1 MGVILCGIAGYIS
14 LNGKEPINSSKRLS
28 AMNQLIQ
35 HRGPDGEG
43 TWQNSDKSVGF
54 VHRRLAIID
63 LSEGGAQPMH
73 RNARLSLVF
82 NGEIYNYKEL
92 RSALEVG
99 GLEFETSSDT
109 EVILAEYESQDS
121 SFLTN
126 LQGMF
131 AIAVW
136 DEAKKRAILSRDR
149 FGIKP
154 LYYTVADDVLYFAS
168 EAKALLPF
176 LSRIATNADAF
187 AEYITFQ
194 YTLGEKTLFDG
205 INQVLPGHQLIIS
218 NGSITDET
226 YWDVEYQVDDIPDE
240 SYFAQETRR
249 LVQESLDAHLT
260 SDVEIGTYLSGGFDS
275 SLISQMARKNLHQ
288 TSMKSFHGKFTEFD
302 GYDESKFAD
311 LVATNAD
318 IDLHTVDIT
327 HEDFEENIRKIIYHL
342 DFPVAGPGAFPQFM
356 VSKLAAEH
364 VKVVLGGQGADEIF
378 GGYARYLIAYLEQC
392 IRAAIDG
399 TYENGNFVVTLESII
414 PNLGIL
420 REYTPLLQSFWS
432 DGLFGPLDERFLRLI
447 DRSTDMRDEIIW
459 DELNKQAVD
468 DSFYEIF
475 NSRKNVSETAYF
487 DSMTHF
493 EFKTFLPALL
503 QVEDRMGMA
512 HGLESR
518 VPFLEHKLI
527 EFIATA
533 PANVKFKGG
542 DMKHLLKIAFPDDVP
557 VEILERRDK
566 MGFPVPLKEWF
577 AGPLKEFML
586 DTLSTMAKSD
596 RPFINSE
603 ALLSSLN
610 SEAKFSR
617 KYWALL
623 SLELWY
629 QEFHDKEDYF
639 KGLIK

>member
-1 MGVILCGIAGYIS
+1 M
-14 LNGKEPINSSKRLS
+14 NRL
-28 AMNQLIQ
+28 IE

-43 TWQNSDKSVGF
+43 TWQSSDKSVGF

-63 LSEGGAQPMH
+63 LSDTGAQPMH
-73 RNARLSLVF
+73 RNEALSIVF
-82 NGEIYNYKEL
+82 NGEIYNYKDLRATGEL
-92 RSALEVG
+92 HGVQFASN
-99 GLEFETSSDT
+99 SDT
-109 EVILAEYESQDS
+109 ETILAEYERLESEFTTS
-121 SFLTN
+121 LR
-126 LQGMF
+126 GMF
-131 AIAVW
+131 AIVIW
-136 DEAKKRAILSRDR
+136 DDKEKRAILARDR

-154 LYYTVADDVLYFAS
+154 LYYTVADEVLYFAS

-176 LSRIATNADAF
+176 LSRIETDPEAF

-194 YTLGEKTLFDG
+194 YTLGEKTLFKG
-205 INQVLPGHQLIIS
+205 IKQVLPGHQLIVKDGI
-218 NGSITDET
+218 IVDEM
-226 YWDVEYQVDDIPDE
+226 YWDVEYQVNNTPDE
-240 SYFAQETRR
+240 KFFAEKTRQ
-249 LVQESLDAHLT
+249 LIHDSLDIHLT

-275 SLISQMARKNLHQ
+275 SLISQLARTDLDQK
-288 TSMKSFHGKFTEFD
+288 TMKSFHGKFTEYE
-302 GYDESKFAD
+302 GYDESSFAEI
-311 LVATNAD
+311 VAANAE
-318 IDLHTVDIT
+318 IDLHTIDIT
-327 HEDFEENIRKIIYHL
+327 HKDFEENIRKVIYHL
-342 DFPVAGPGAFPQFM
+342 DFPTAGPGAFPQFM

-420 REYTPLLQSFWS
+420 QEYTPLLQSFWS
-432 DGLFGPLDERFLRLI
+432 EGLFGPLDERFLRLI
-447 DRSTDMRDEIIW
+447 DRSTDMQNEINW
-459 DELNKQAVD
+459 DELDKSTVEN
-468 DSFYEIF
+468 SFFEIF

-493 EFKTFLPALL
+493 EFKTLLPALL

-518 VPFLEHKLI
+518 VPFLDHNLI
-527 EFIATA
+527 EFVATA
-533 PANVKFKGG
+533 PANIKFKGG
-542 DMKHLLKIAFPDDVP
+542 DMKHLLKSAFPDDVP
-557 VEILERRDK
+557 VEITERRDK

-577 AGPLKEFML
+577 AGPLKEFMV
-586 DTLSTMAKSD
+586 DTLSSMAKSH

-603 ALLSSLN
+603 VLMDSLN
-610 SEAKFSR
+610 SESKFSR

>member
-1 MGVILCGIAGYIS
+1 MS
-14 LNGKEPINSSKRLS
+14 
-28 AMNQLIQ
+28 QLIE

-63 LSEGGAQPMH
+63 LTDNGAQPMH
-73 RNARLSLVF
+73 RNEEFSIVF

-92 RSALEVG
+92 RAAGEMHGVKFASN
-99 GLEFETSSDT
+99 SDT
-109 EVILAEYESQDS
+109 ETILAEYERRGPEFTTS
-121 SFLTN
+121 LR
-126 LQGMF
+126 GMF
-131 AIAVW
+131 AIAIW
-136 DEAKKRAILSRDR
+136 DDQEKRAILARDR

-154 LYYTVADDVLYFAS
+154 LYYTVAEEVLYFAS

-176 LSRIATNADAF
+176 LGRIKTDPEAF

-194 YTLGEKTLFDG
+194 YTLGEKTLFEG
-205 INQVLPGHQLIIS
+205 IKQVLPGHQLIIKD
-218 NGSITDET
+218 GILVDEI
-226 YWDVEYQVDDIPDE
+226 YWDVEYQVNNTPDE
-240 SYFAQETRR
+240 KYFAKKTRQ
-249 LVQESLDAHLT
+249 LVRESLDIHLT

-275 SLISQMARKNLHQ
+275 SLISQMARDDLDQK
-288 TSMKSFHGKFTEFD
+288 TMKSFHGKFTEYS
-302 GYDESKFAD
+302 GYDESKFAEI
-311 LVATNAD
+311 VAAD
-318 IDLHTVDIT
+318 AEIDLHTIEIT
-327 HEDFEENIRKIIYHL
+327 HKDFEENIRKVIYHL

-432 DGLFGPLDERFLRLI
+432 EGLFGPLDERFLRLI
-447 DRSTDMRDEIIW
+447 DRSTDMQNEIDW
-459 DELNKQAVD
+459 DQLDKQAVD
-468 DSFYEIF
+468 DSYFEIF

-493 EFKTFLPALL
+493 EFKTLLPALL

-518 VPFLEHKLI
+518 VPFLDHELI
-527 EFIATA
+527 DFVATA

-542 DMKHLLKIAFPDDVP
+542 DMKHLLKIAFPNDVP

-577 AGPLKEFML
+577 SGPLREFISE
-586 DTLSTMAKSD
+586 TLSAMAIAN
-596 RPFINSE
+596 RPFINSQ
-603 ALLSSLN
+603 ALMQSLN
-610 SEAKFSR
+610 SESQFSR

-629 QEFHDKEDYF
+629 QEFHDKEAYF